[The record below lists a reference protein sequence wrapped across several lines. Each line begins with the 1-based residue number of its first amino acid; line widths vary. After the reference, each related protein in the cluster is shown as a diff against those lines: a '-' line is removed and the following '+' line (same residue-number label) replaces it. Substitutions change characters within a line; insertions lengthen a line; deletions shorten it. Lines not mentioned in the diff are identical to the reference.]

1 MEVQPAEIELLKL
14 ILLSNTDS
22 NTDANLSQPDLIHK
36 MRSAAFTELLHLC
49 HLKLDTN
56 MGMKRYNELLMSL
69 TLIRDIS
76 TRLESTMCQQHE
88 ATLISSNI
96 L

>member
-14 ILLSNTDS
+14 ILISNTDS
-22 NTDANLSQPDLIHK
+22 NIDANLSQPDLIHK

-49 HLKLDTN
+49 HLKSDTN

-76 TRLESTMCQQHE
+76 TRLESTMCHQHE